1 MFVCATAAEPS
12 TGDIM
17 KRKRPFII
25 PCAYLVHGGERLSYQ
40 LDMKIACSF
49 ILNRAT
55 QEIEEEEEKRF
66 VVE

>member
-1 MFVCATAAEPS
+1 M
-12 TGDIM
+12 
-17 KRKRPFII
+17 
-25 PCAYLVHGGERLSYQ
+25 HGGERLSYQ
-40 LDMKIACSF
+40 LDMKIACSY